1 MANII
6 NAHTILLLT
15 TLKVQVSQTK
25 GGNQTKNYT
34 THITRAER
42 TLGHGLPQCTIHFNS
57 IFIEPVTLRPSEVAR
72 LLNEQPISLTTEYAE
87 DNVQQFSRQIII
99 KPIP

>member
-15 TLKVQVSQTK
+15 TLKVEVSQTI
-25 GGNQTKNYT
+25 GCNPTKKYT
-34 THITRAER
+34 THIKRAER

-57 IFIEPVTLRPSEVAR
+57 IFIEPITLRPSEVAR
-72 LLNEQPISLTTEYAE
+72 LLNTQPISLTTEYAE
-87 DNVQQFSRQIII
+87 DNTQQFTRQIII
-99 KPIP
+99 KPIA

>member
-15 TLKVQVSQTK
+15 TLKVEVSQTK
-25 GGNQTKNYT
+25 GGNPTKKYT

-42 TLGHGLPQCTIHFNS
+42 TLGHGLSQCIIHFNC